1 MRHTPRPA
9 KAWLPAFTAV
19 VEFSFLGY
27 MSDNVDLRWLSCVGS
42 DERKTFPKR
51 VVEDLTALIFSMM
64 FCSGRNST
72 WMSTIRINFD

>member
-19 VEFSFLGY
+19 VEFISFGY
-27 MSDNVDLRWLSCVGS
+27 MSDNIDLRWLLCMGF

-64 FCSGRNST
+64 FCSGRNSK
-72 WMSTIRINFD
+72 WMNAIRITFD